1 MAKVV
6 MNKLESE
13 NFSSGKGNES
23 IDSMLRRFKRKVLA
37 EGILN
42 EVRQRQYFMSKSQ
55 KRKEKS
61 KRAQIRERKE
71 QKQKY

>member
-1 MAKVV
+1 MAKVFMTKV
-6 MNKLESE
+6 ESE
-13 NFSSGKGNES
+13 MTVSGKSNES